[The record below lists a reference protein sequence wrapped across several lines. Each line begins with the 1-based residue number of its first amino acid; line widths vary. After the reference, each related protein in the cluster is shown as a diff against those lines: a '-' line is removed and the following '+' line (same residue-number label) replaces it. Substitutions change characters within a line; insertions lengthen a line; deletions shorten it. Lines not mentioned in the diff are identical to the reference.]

1 MYKGLATDAAND
13 PAPTGDKS
21 MSLISKIFGR
31 KGGQK
36 PGNPVI
42 DRCLSSA
49 QQFQITLTDEEWNHV
64 LRNRDK
70 LAESSLDGADVHKD
84 IFDALCVL
92 CLFDGLF
99 EAGLELL
106 RIDDIQQAKN
116 TFIKAIKILPW
127 PTVLYSLG
135 LVYARSGEIEAATK
149 IWNKAIDDFDSRPS
163 LLSAIVPDTLPGRS
177 NFIAMTTETIDITGL
192 ESLGFTTIEEFK
204 VIISQKIQK
213 LRNKGLS

>member
-1 MYKGLATDAAND
+1 
-13 PAPTGDKS
+13 

-36 PGNPVI
+36 PGDPII
-42 DRCLSSA
+42 DRCLSFA
-49 QQFQITLTDEEWNHV
+49 QQFQITLTDKEWNHV

-84 IFDALCVL
+84 ILDALCML

-116 TFIKAIKILPW
+116 TFIKAIRILPW

-135 LVYARSGEIEAATK
+135 LVYAQSGEIDAAIK
-149 IWNKAIDDFDSRPS
+149 IWNKAMGDFDSRPS

-192 ESLGFTTIEEFK
+192 ESLGFATREEFK
-204 VIISQKIQK
+204 VNIFKKIQE
-213 LRNKGLS
+213 LMNKRLS